1 MGLNMGRRRSVRG
14 YRSSRGGG
22 GCVTVIIWLGILINL
37 GLIIYT
43 LSDGNIPLA
52 SLLRLPSDDAGAA
65 LRAFE
70 SGDFDM
76 AISRAQAAL
85 DADSTDTAAAM
96 TLTRALIYRSYTD
109 FRYADDLAAALDAAT
124 DALRANPE
132 DPNALAA
139 QAFALQANGRA
150 VEAVDVA
157 ERALEQAESH
167 TLARTAL
174 ALGYARA
181 GSFDTALRES
191 ETALA
196 NAGDSPE
203 AFEARR
209 AVAISTADLGRYEEA
224 GDLMQALIDDYRNVI
239 PLYYE
244 RALYA
249 RQVSQPEAA
258 ENAYFTVLNMDE
270 NNVKAHLRLCEFA
283 SRIGERGTAE
293 TQCNRVTELAPSL
306 AEGWYQL
313 GRLHFLAGEFEQA
326 QARLHRCSTLQI
338 TQNTPPAERIFECW
352 YLQGQAAE
360 ILGDCDALIATYNQF
375 QIIAAD
381 PAVRE
386 TWTYP
391 PEGPPMCQ

>member
-1 MGLNMGRRRSVRG
+1 VS
-14 YRSSRGGG
+14 
-22 GCVTVIIWLGILINL
+22 VIIWFGILVNV
-37 GLIIYT
+37 GLILYT
-43 LSDGNIPLA
+43 VNDGDASLA

-70 SGDFDM
+70 SGDFDS
-76 AISRAQAAL
+76 AISRAQFAL
-85 DADSTDTAAAM
+85 DLDDADTAAAM
-96 TLTRALIYRSYTD
+96 TLTRALVYRSYTD
-109 FRYADDLAAALDAAT
+109 FRYEADLSAALDAAT
-124 DALRANPE
+124 AAIRDNPD
-132 DPNALAA
+132 DPNTLAA

-157 ERALEQAESH
+157 ERALEIDENH

-196 NAGDSPE
+196 NAGTAPE

-209 AVAISTADLGRYEEA
+209 AVAISTADLGRYDEA
-224 GDLMQALIDDYRNVI
+224 GALMQSLIDDYRQVI

-249 RQVSQPEAA
+249 RQVSQAEIA
-258 ENAYFTVLNMDE
+258 ENAYFAVLNMDE
-270 NNVKAHLRLCEFA
+270 GNVKAHLRLCEYTNA
-283 SRIGERGTAE
+283 IGERATAR
-293 TQCNRVTELAPSL
+293 TQCTRVTELAPSL
-306 AEGWYQL
+306 ADGWYQL

-326 QARLHRCSTLQI
+326 QARLNRCSTLQV
-338 TQNTPPAERIFECW
+338 TQNTPPPERIFECW
-352 YLQGQAAE
+352 YLQGQSAE

>member
-1 MGLNMGRRRSVRG
+1 MGRRRRVMG
-14 YRSSRGGG
+14 YRSQRGGG
-22 GCVTVIIWLGILINL
+22 GCVSVIIWLGILVNL
-37 GLIIYT
+37 GLIAYT
-43 LSDGNIPLA
+43 LSDGNTPLA
-52 SLLRLPSDDAGAA
+52 ALLRLPSDDAGAA

-70 SGDFDM
+70 DGDFDS
-76 AISRAQAAL
+76 AITRAQAAL
-85 DADSTDTAAAM
+85 AADSSNTAAAM
-96 TLTRALIYRSYTD
+96 TLTRALVYRSYTD
-109 FRYADDLAAALDAAT
+109 FRHADDLPGALDAAT
-124 DALRANPE
+124 DALRANPN

-139 QAFALQANGRA
+139 QAFALQANGRP

-157 ERALEQAESH
+157 ERALEIAPDH

-174 ALGYARA
+174 ALGYARV
-181 GSFDTALRES
+181 GSFETALRES
-191 ETALA
+191 EAALA
-196 NAGDSPE
+196 NAGDAPE

-209 AVAISTADLGRYEEA
+209 AVAISTADLGRYAEA
-224 GDLMQALIDDYRNVI
+224 GDLIQALIDDHRRVI
-239 PLYYE
+239 PLYFE

-249 RQVSQPEAA
+249 RQVSQPEIA
-258 ENAYFTVLNMDE
+258 ENAYFAVLNMDE
-270 NNVKAHLRLCEFA
+270 TNVKAHLRLCEFA
-283 SRIGERGTAE
+283 SSIGERDTAF
-293 TQCNRVTELAPSL
+293 TQCTRVTELAPSL
-306 AEGWYQL
+306 ADGWYRL

-326 QARLHRCSTLQI
+326 QARLNRCSTLQVA
-338 TQNTPPAERIFECW
+338 QNTPPAERIFECW